1 MGDAMVRRRSRHSGD
16 RRRQGDFSAGAC
28 RGRPLSRPS
37 STSSTRC
44 CCFPFV
50 GVFER
55 VLSRV
60 GRTDA
65 EDIEDYSTPEIS
77 RPQARRRL
85 CESHAGRAAGNARVI
100 CRPAHCSSTSR
111 AAKDGASD
119 PGEHYLAT
127 DILSRDIRAY
137 TASLL
142 KEDLPYEQL
151 DLVASLIE
159 EADFTAA
166 LAESLHQ
173 VARRVKREKFGTGP
187 GDRRCRADKL
197 DTSLRDI
204 LPDYGVSD
212 PSCRPAMSAC
222 PKSRNCVPAPWHSD
236 RMPAPPNAA
245 RSWRCS
251 AASNAP
257 NY

>member
-1 MGDAMVRRRSRHSGD
+1 MGDAMVRRRSGRAGD
-16 RRRQGDFSAGAC
+16 GRRQGDLPAGAG
-28 RGRPLSRPS
+28 RGRPLLDRS

-44 CCFPFV
+44 CCFPFI

-65 EDIEDYSTPEIS
+65 EDIEDYSTPKFLDRKLAGDFAKAVPAVQQETA
-77 RPQARRRL
+77 RHLQAGAMFL
-85 CESHAGRAAGNARVI
+85 DIAR
-100 CRPAHCSSTSR
+100 S
-111 AAKDGASD
+111 AKTAPTD

-137 TASLL
+137 TASLM

-166 LAESLHQ
+166 LTESMHQ
-173 VARRVKREKFGTGP
+173 VARRVKREKFSQPGP
-187 GDRRCRADKL
+187 GDRRCRA
-197 DTSLRDI
+197 
-204 LPDYGVSD
+204 
-212 PSCRPAMSAC
+212 
-222 PKSRNCVPAPWHSD
+222 
-236 RMPAPPNAA
+236 
-245 RSWRCS
+245 
-251 AASNAP
+251 
-257 NY
+257 